1 MTGVTSQITLVQ
13 SGVGTVKPGEV
24 LQLTCKVSGASL
36 TDSSKIWAIHWVRD
50 LTGKGLEWIGGIW
63 HDGVAR
69 YQQSMQGRITVTRDV
84 NKGEV
89 YLKITGMKPEES
101 SQYYCTKEP
110 H

>member
-1 MTGVTSQITLVQ
+1 VTSQISLVQ

-50 LTGKGLEWIGGIW
+50 LRTKGLEWAGRIR
-63 HDGVAR
+63 HDGDL
-69 YQQSMQGRITVTRDV
+69 YYLQSLQGRITLTRDV

-89 YLKITGMKPEES
+89 YLKITGMKQEDS
-101 SQYYCTKEP
+101 SLYYCATEP